1 MYKRFLLMAKP
12 WWKNLLLTVFSLIMA
27 ALLNLVTPEIIR
39 ILTKILSTPGAL
51 TYEIVLLFFFIL
63 TASYLIRGVFR
74 FLAMWQAHVAA
85 WSFVADTTLKV
96 FGKLEELPMSFF
108 AGKTTGEIMSRA
120 INDTR
125 NLETLIAHAL
135 PDLFSGLFIIAVITV
150 RIFFINPVLAA
161 ITLIPVP
168 VTMLISTQFSKRV
181 KPLFNRNQAFLAKL
195 NARFQ
200 EQISGIKEVKAFNKE
215 QAEYMTMKEYAKE
228 YARVNIR
235 ANFANG
241 IYQPSVEAAISMG
254 TAIVMGLGG
263 ALALKGSLTTADIVG
278 FFVYL
283 SMFYTPLSNLGRIV
297 EDIQSARA
305 GGVRVLAL
313 LDTENDIKE
322 PENPISISNV
332 KGNVT
337 FENVCFC
344 YRKDEPVLKNVSF
357 TADAGKTV
365 AIVGA
370 TGAGKTTLIS
380 LLERF
385 YDPTSGRVLLDGV
398 DLKDLKT
405 SDLRNNLSIVPQDV
419 FLFNGTIYENIL
431 YGKEGATEEEVYA
444 AARIA
449 CADEFI
455 RSFPDGYETK
465 IGERGTRL
473 SGGQK
478 QRIAIARAVLRKT
491 PVLILDEAT
500 SAVDNKTEAE
510 IQKAIDNLIGTHTV
524 IVIAHRLSTVR
535 KADTILV
542 LNDGEIVERGAH
554 NELLNKGGVYA
565 DMNKI
570 VDVSVSES

>member
-1 MYKRFLLMAKP
+1 MYKRFLLMARP
-12 WWKNLLLTVFSLIMA
+12 WWKNLFITVISLIMA

-51 TYEIVLLFFFIL
+51 TYETVILFFFIL
-63 TASYLIRGVFR
+63 TASYLVRALFR

-85 WSFVADTTLKV
+85 WNFVADTTLKV
-96 FGKLEELPMSFF
+96 FGKLEELPISFYS
-108 AGKTTGEIMSRA
+108 GRTTGEIMSRA

-168 VTMLISTQFSKRV
+168 ITMLISTQFSKRV

-200 EQISGIKEVKAFNKE
+200 EQISGVKEIKAFNKE
-215 QAEYMTMKEYAKE
+215 AAEYKTMKEYAKE

-263 ALALKGSLTTADIVG
+263 MLALKGTLDTADIVG

-305 GGVRVLAL
+305 GGIRVLAL

-322 PENPISISNV
+322 PENPV
-332 KGNVT
+332 LLTDAKGCVR
-337 FENVCFC
+337 FENVSFS
-344 YRKDEPVLKNVSF
+344 YRKDEPVLKDVSF
-357 TADAGKTV
+357 TADPGKTV

-385 YDPTSGRVLLDGV
+385 YDPIEGSVSLDGV
-398 DLKDLKT
+398 NLKDLKT
-405 SDLRNNLSIVPQDV
+405 SDLRSNLSIVPQDV
-419 FLFNGTIYENIL
+419 FLFNGTIYENIV
-431 YGKEGATEEEVYA
+431 YGKDGATEEEVYA
-444 AARIA
+444 AAKTA

-455 RSFPDGYETK
+455 RSFPDGYNTM

-500 SAVDNKTEAE
+500 SAVDNRTEAE
-510 IQKAIDNLIGTHTV
+510 IQKAVENLLGTCTV

-542 LNDGEIVERGAH
+542 LSEGEIVERGTH
-554 NELLNKGGVYA
+554 EELKNKGGIYA
-565 DMNKI
+565 AMC
-570 VDVSVSES
+570 DVTDVAISEN

>member
-85 WSFVADTTLKV
+85 WNFVADTTLKV

-108 AGKTTGEIMSRA
+108 SGKTTGEIMSRA

-337 FENVCFC
+337 FENVCFS

>member
-1 MYKRFLLMAKP
+1 
-12 WWKNLLLTVFSLIMA
+12 
-27 ALLNLVTPEIIR
+27 
-39 ILTKILSTPGAL
+39 
-51 TYEIVLLFFFIL
+51 
-63 TASYLIRGVFR
+63 
-74 FLAMWQAHVAA
+74 
-85 WSFVADTTLKV
+85 
-96 FGKLEELPMSFF
+96 LPMSFYS
-108 AGKTTGEIMSRA
+108 GRTTGEIMSRA

-150 RIFFINPVLAA
+150 RIFLINPVLAA

-200 EQISGIKEVKAFNKE
+200 EQISGIKEIKAFNKE
-215 QAEYMTMKEYAKE
+215 AAEYKTMKEYAKE

-263 ALALKGSLTTADIVG
+263 MLALKGSLDTADIVG

-305 GGVRVLAL
+305 GGIRVLAL
-313 LDTENDIKE
+313 LDTETDIKE
-322 PENPISISNV
+322 PENPISLTDV
-332 KGNVT
+332 KGCVR
-337 FENVCFC
+337 FENVSFS
-344 YRKDEPVLKNVSF
+344 YRENEPVLKNVSF
-357 TADAGKTV
+357 TADPGKTV

-385 YDPTSGRVLLDGV
+385 YDPCDGVVSLDGV

-405 SDLRNNLSIVPQDV
+405 SDLRSFLSIVPQDV
-419 FLFNGTIYENIL
+419 FLFNGSVYDNIV
-431 YGKEGATEEEVYA
+431 YGRNDATEEEVYA
-444 AARIA
+444 AAKTA

-455 RSFPDGYETK
+455 RSFPDGYNTM

-500 SAVDNKTEAE
+500 SAVDNKTEAK
-510 IQKAIDNLIGTHTV
+510 IQKAIENLLGTCTV

-542 LNDGEIVERGAH
+542 LDEGEIVECGTH
-554 NELLNKGGVYA
+554 KELKEQGGVYA
-565 DMNKI
+565 AMC
-570 VDVSVSES
+570 DVTDVAITEN

>member
-108 AGKTTGEIMSRA
+108 SGKTTGEIMSRA

-263 ALALKGSLTTADIVG
+263 ALALKDALSTADIVG

-337 FENVCFC
+337 FENVCFS

-365 AIVGA
+365 ASVGA
-370 TGAGKTTLIS
+370 T
-380 LLERF
+380 
-385 YDPTSGRVLLDGV
+385 
-398 DLKDLKT
+398 
-405 SDLRNNLSIVPQDV
+405 
-419 FLFNGTIYENIL
+419 
-431 YGKEGATEEEVYA
+431 
-444 AARIA
+444 
-449 CADEFI
+449 
-455 RSFPDGYETK
+455 
-465 IGERGTRL
+465 
-473 SGGQK
+473 
-478 QRIAIARAVLRKT
+478 
-491 PVLILDEAT
+491 
-500 SAVDNKTEAE
+500 
-510 IQKAIDNLIGTHTV
+510 
-524 IVIAHRLSTVR
+524 
-535 KADTILV
+535 
-542 LNDGEIVERGAH
+542 
-554 NELLNKGGVYA
+554 
-565 DMNKI
+565 
-570 VDVSVSES
+570 

>member
-1 MYKRFLLMAKP
+1 
-12 WWKNLLLTVFSLIMA
+12 
-27 ALLNLVTPEIIR
+27 
-39 ILTKILSTPGAL
+39 
-51 TYEIVLLFFFIL
+51 
-63 TASYLIRGVFR
+63 
-74 FLAMWQAHVAA
+74 
-85 WSFVADTTLKV
+85 
-96 FGKLEELPMSFF
+96 
-108 AGKTTGEIMSRA
+108 
-120 INDTR
+120 
-125 NLETLIAHAL
+125 
-135 PDLFSGLFIIAVITV
+135 
-150 RIFFINPVLAA
+150 
-161 ITLIPVP
+161 
-168 VTMLISTQFSKRV
+168 
-181 KPLFNRNQAFLAKL
+181 
-195 NARFQ
+195 
-200 EQISGIKEVKAFNKE
+200 
-215 QAEYMTMKEYAKE
+215 
-228 YARVNIR
+228 
-235 ANFANG
+235 
-241 IYQPSVEAAISMG
+241 MG

-263 ALALKGSLTTADIVG
+263 VLVLKDSITTSDIVG

-305 GGVRVLAL
+305 GGIRVLAL
-313 LDTENDIKE
+313 LDTENEIKE
-322 PENPISISNV
+322 PENPVSLSNV
-332 KGNVT
+332 KGDVS
-337 FENVCFC
+337 FENVCFS

-357 TADAGKTV
+357 TAKAGKTV

-385 YDPTSGRVLLDGV
+385 YDPTEGRVLLDGV
-398 DLKDLKT
+398 DLRALKT
-405 SDLRNNLSIVPQDV
+405 SDLRSNLSIVPQDV

-431 YGKEGATEEEVYA
+431 YGKDDATEEDVYE

-455 RSFPDGYETK
+455 RSFPDGYATR

-500 SAVDNKTEAE
+500 SAVDNRTEAE
-510 IQKAIDNLIGTHTV
+510 IQKAIDNLIGTRTV

-542 LNDGEIVERGAH
+542 LHEGEIVEQGNH
-554 NELLNKGGVYA
+554 EQLLSNGGLYA

-570 VDVSVSES
+570 VDVAVSES